1 MALVNNN
8 WIDHLTAASKA
19 DGVAGPIFPGAGS
32 EGILVIILVIIWI
45 GWTVISS
52 RQESDKLE
60 KLARRRPSSNAWKSN
75 ITDG

>member
-1 MALVNNN
+1 MATVNN

-60 KLARRRPSSNAWKSN
+60 KLARRKPSSIAWKSN

>member
-1 MALVNNN
+1 MATVNN

-19 DGVAGPIFPGAGS
+19 DGVAGKIYPGAGA

>member
-1 MALVNNN
+1 MATVNN

-19 DGVAGPIFPGAGS
+19 DGVAGKIYPGAGS

-60 KLARRRPSSNAWKSN
+60 KLARRKPSSNAWKSN

>member
-1 MALVNNN
+1 MATVSN
-8 WIDHLTAASKA
+8 WIEHLTAASNA

-52 RQESDKLE
+52 RQESEKLE
-60 KLARRRPSSNAWKSN
+60 KLARRKPSSNAWKSN

>member
-1 MALVNNN
+1 MATVNN

-60 KLARRRPSSNAWKSN
+60 KLASRRPSSNAWKSN

>member
-1 MALVNNN
+1 MATVNN

-19 DGVAGPIFPGAGS
+19 DGVAG
-32 EGILVIILVIIWI
+32 VIIWI

-60 KLARRRPSSNAWKSN
+60 KLARKRPSSNAWKSN

>member
-1 MALVNNN
+1 MATVNN

-60 KLARRRPSSNAWKSN
+60 KLARKRPSANDHKSN
-75 ITDG
+75 ITDW

>member
-1 MALVNNN
+1 MATVNN

-45 GWTVISS
+45 GLTVISS

>member
-1 MALVNNN
+1 MATVNN

-19 DGVAGPIFPGAGS
+19 EGGAAGPIFPGAGS

-52 RQESDKLE
+52 VSYTHLTLPTKP
-60 KLARRRPSSNAWKSN
+60 KV
-75 ITDG
+75 

>member
-1 MALVNNN
+1 MATVNN

-19 DGVAGPIFPGAGS
+19 DGVAGKIYPGAGS

-60 KLARRRPSSNAWKSN
+60 KLARRRPGSNAWKSN

>member
-1 MALVNNN
+1 MATVSD
-8 WIDHLTAASKA
+8 WIEHLTAASKA